1 VKSQIPAQRI
11 FQDVAAGLVGE
22 ASFQGGWSTA
32 ALGLALHF
40 LIAITTAA
48 VYYLVALR
56 WPLLWGQPLL
66 SGTIYGPAGVRMDI
80 LRSGHTRSPLRRTS
94 KDACN

>member
-1 VKSQIPAQRI
+1 
-11 FQDVAAGLVGE
+11 
-22 ASFQGGWSTA
+22 
-32 ALGLALHF
+32 LGLALHF

-66 SGTIYGPAGVRMDI
+66 SGTIYGLLVYGWIFCGQVI
-80 LRSGHTRSPLRRTS
+80 LDRLCAELR
-94 KDACN
+94 KDTCN